1 MECKFD
7 TFYMQSI
14 NCYILELSQ
23 CIKACIIYKLL
34 ILYYYTPFPP
44 SLSYHSLPIFDH
56 SFQQDPGIDNIY
68 HPLTAIITTNL
79 FCHSLP
85 SIPILSKKAAFRQP
99 PVVHL
104 KPQLR
109 STLRSLSNSLCSRS
123 VLHD

>member
-34 ILYYYTPFPP
+34 LLYYYTPFPHP
-44 SLSYHSLPIFDH
+44 LSYHSLPIFGH
-56 SFQQDPGIDNIY
+56 SFQHPLEIDNIY
-68 HPLTAIITTNL
+68 HPLTMIITTNL
-79 FCHSLP
+79 LCHSLP
-85 SIPILSKKAAFRQP
+85 SIPILPQEGRLPAAP
-99 PVVHL
+99 IVHL
-104 KPQLR
+104 KPQLH
-109 STLRSLSNSLCSRS
+109 STLRSLSNFLCSRS

>member
-34 ILYYYTPFPP
+34 LLYYYTPSPHPCPTIHSRFSTTHSSTPRNLQHLP
-44 SLSYHSLPIFDH
+44 SLNRDY
-56 SFQQDPGIDNIY
+56 Y
-68 HPLTAIITTNL
+68 HPLTLSFSPIY
-79 FCHSLP
+79 
-85 SIPILSKKAAFRQP
+85 PILPKKAAFRQP
-99 PVVHL
+99 PIVHL

-109 STLRSLSNSLCSRS
+109 STLRSLSNFLCSRS

>member
-56 SFQQDPGIDNIY
+56 SFQHPLEIDNIY

-85 SIPILSKKAAFRQP
+85 SIPFPQRRP
-99 PVVHL
+99 PSGSPHVVHL
-104 KPQLR
+104 KPQLH

>member
-34 ILYYYTPFPP
+34 LLHYYTPFPP

-56 SFQQDPGIDNIY
+56 SFQHPLEIDNIY
-68 HPLTAIITTNL
+68 HPLTMIITTNSL
-79 FCHSLP
+79 CHSLP
-85 SIPILSKKAAFRQP
+85 SIPILPQEGRLPAAPYSSSQAPTPFHAEKSIKLP
-99 PVVHL
+99 MLEV
-104 KPQLR
+104 
-109 STLRSLSNSLCSRS
+109 SSS
-123 VLHD
+123 